1 MMLKNTLEPVV
12 TVQDVMDKWGLKDKR
27 TAKKYMLNIP
37 HLKAYYNLSGE
48 LVCERQ
54 FFDEMM
60 EELLRVGNME
70 PLMSMS
76 MMLPGSLLFDSDDE
90 DDSNWAK
97 DQLRKAGMS
106 EQQLRRI
113 IQLNRERR

>member
-1 MMLKNTLEPVV
+1 
-12 TVQDVMDKWGLKDKR
+12 
-27 TAKKYMLNIP
+27 MLNIP
-37 HLKAYYNLSGE
+37 HLKAYYNFSGE

-60 EELLRVGNME
+60 EELLRIGSMK
-70 PLMSMS
+70 PLTSMS
-76 MMLPGSLLFDSDDE
+76 MVLPGSLSFDSDDE